1 MGMIDHTINSI
12 ALPIREEIAVARPVK
27 TAHSPDYQATICTVA
42 QALFAERGFAGTTI
56 REIAEQ
62 TGVRSSLLYHY
73 FCSKEA
79 LYLSLL
85 EAAVSELVAQAE
97 HIAAS
102 VDTPEEKIRRFVQ
115 AFREHFQAH
124 PQRFRLVQRAVDEY
138 SPTAQV
144 LVRRWFSRVFS
155 AFHAITTEGVKQ
167 GLFKPLPPPLLS
179 FAIAALLEQTMRLH
193 KLVGDMSPDLS
204 GAYLFE
210 ELADLIVALLQTDV
224 PKRSVPVRCGK
235 KRPPS
240 KNPRSSTP

>member
-1 MGMIDHTINSI
+1 MLIIDRSVNYIILLIS
-12 ALPIREEIAVARPVK
+12 EETAMARPVK
-27 TAHSPDYQATICTVA
+27 TAHSPDYQATIRTVA
-42 QALFAERGFAGTTI
+42 QGLFAERGFAGTTI

-62 TGVRSSLLYHY
+62 TGVKSSLLYHY
-73 FCSKEA
+73 YPSKEA

-102 VDTPEEKIRRFVQ
+102 ADTPEEKIRRFVQ

-124 PQRFRLVQRAVDEY
+124 PQRFQLVQRAVDEY

-155 AFHAITTEGVKQ
+155 AFHAVTTEGVKQ

-179 FAIAALLEQTMRLH
+179 FAIAAILEQTMRLH

-204 GAYLFE
+204 GTYLFE
-210 ELADLIVALLQTDV
+210 ELADLIVTLLRTDTPRQRV
-224 PKRSVPVRCGK
+224 SVRRGK
-235 KRPPS
+235 KRLPGRKLRGQP
-240 KNPRSSTP
+240 